1 LARLKSVTAVVA
13 RSVDCSDL
21 SRKNLDIFMGLT
33 LPAALNSKSPATLSG
48 SGALRTGLG
57 VGGPFDAP
65 AAKNEQSSGRLH
77 CPGSK
82 QKKATVILSG
92 GEGLRVTGLRAKV
105 VLNYHRVRGI
115 DIP

>member
-1 LARLKSVTAVVA
+1 
-13 RSVDCSDL
+13 
-21 SRKNLDIFMGLT
+21 MGLT
-33 LPAALNSKSPATLSG
+33 QPGALNSKSPATLSG